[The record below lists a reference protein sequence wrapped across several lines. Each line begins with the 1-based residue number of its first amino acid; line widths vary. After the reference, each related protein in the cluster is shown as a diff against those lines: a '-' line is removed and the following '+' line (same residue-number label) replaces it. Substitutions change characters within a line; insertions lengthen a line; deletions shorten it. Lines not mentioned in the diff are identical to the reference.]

1 MGNFLNGNMISNQPS
16 RLSVRDL
23 HCSYNHRE
31 VLSGISF
38 ELRNSDFLAIMGPNG
53 AGKTTVLRAVTLSG
67 PRVNGSILLNGQELR
82 KLSRRQIA
90 THFAV
95 LPQNIQTPFSFTVE
109 EILSMARHPHKSR
122 FAGLNPHDKQV
133 IQDAARKTDILP
145 FLQRKISHL
154 SSGERQRVFL
164 AQALIQE
171 PEILFLDEP
180 ISHLDLGHQV
190 EIFRLLKAVNQDGV
204 AVIAIFHDL
213 TFAFHFAKHVLLLNE
228 GRVHAY
234 GEPAAVLTESNIREV
249 FKADLQLVQHPD
261 SKTPLLK
268 YNL

>member
-1 MGNFLNGNMISNQPS
+1 MEGLTQNHPI
-16 RLSVRDL
+16 LSVNDL
-23 HCSYNHRE
+23 HCRYNHRE

-38 ELRNSDFLAIMGPNG
+38 QLLPSDFLAIMGPNG

-67 PRVNGSILLNGQELR
+67 PHVTGSILLNGKELR
-82 KLSRRQIA
+82 KFSRRQIA
-90 THFAV
+90 RHFAV

-109 EILSMARHPHKSR
+109 EILAMARHPHKSR
-122 FAGLNPHDKQV
+122 FAGLSKRDKQV
-133 IQDAARKTDILP
+133 LEDSARKTDIVP
-145 FLQRKISHL
+145 FLQRKVSHL

-180 ISHLDLGHQV
+180 ISHLDLGHQM
-190 EIFRLLKAVNQDGV
+190 EIFRLLKAVNEDGV

-213 TFAFHFAKHVLLLNE
+213 TFAYHFAKHVLLLNH
-228 GRVHAY
+228 GHVHAY
-234 GEPAAVLTESNIREV
+234 GEPSKVLTESNIREV
-249 FKADLQLVQHPD
+249 FKADLQLIQPPD
-261 SKTPLLK
+261 SDTPLLK

>member
-1 MGNFLNGNMISNQPS
+1 MRNQQNV
-16 RLSVRDL
+16 LSVRDL
-23 HCSYNHRE
+23 HCSYNHHE

-38 ELRNSDFLAIMGPNG
+38 ELRNADFLAIMGPNG
-53 AGKTTVLRAVTLSG
+53 AGKTTVLRAITLSG
-67 PRVNGSILLNGQELR
+67 PRVTGSLLLNDQDLR

-90 THFAV
+90 KHFAV

-122 FAGLNPHDKQV
+122 FAGLTAHDKQV
-133 IQDAARKTDILP
+133 IHDAAGKTDVLP
-145 FLQRKISHL
+145 FFNRKISHL

-190 EIFRLLKAVNQDGV
+190 EIFRLLRAVNQEGV

-234 GEPAAVLTESNIREV
+234 GEPSAVLTESNIREV
-249 FKADLQLVQHPD
+249 FKADLKLVPQSD

-268 YNL
+268 YDL